1 MAITVAWGK
10 AAPAADAFEPSS
22 PRLTP
27 NIRAEF
33 VPAHRSTET
42 HMEPT
47 TAILADDKRVFI
59 DKSGAWVGSIPP
71 AALLAIAAAAIAV
84 ILFLVIALKFHAFI
98 TLVVVSIVT
107 AVAAG
112 IPLDKL
118 YDTVME
124 GFNSTLGSVGILV
137 GLGAMLGVLVEH
149 SGGAQVL
156 ADYMIGK
163 FGEKRAPMALG
174 FASLLLGF
182 PMFFDAGLVVMLP
195 IVFAVAKRLGGPI
208 LLYAFPTAVAFSVM
222 HVFVPPHPG
231 PVSTSTFYGVNLG
244 YLMVVGIVFA
254 IPTFY
259 VTGVLWGR
267 RCAKKFPNIDISK
280 TIFGARTEPV
290 ENPPRVATVV
300 GILLLPMFLILLN
313 TSVDFMT
320 KAGTFGEYNADPK
333 LSHVSLPLWAQVFS
347 LLGKPGVALLI
358 AVLTAIPVLGTSK
371 GVHRSALEKLL
382 DSALAP
388 IASVVFITGAGGM
401 FGGVLRASGIGDAL
415 KYMLDN
421 IGVPVIVAAYIIAVA
436 LRLAQGSATVALTT
450 AAGLMSAGV
459 LGGGYNELQ
468 IVAITL
474 ATAAGSVFASHVN
487 DSGFWLVGRLLGMDT
502 ATTLRTWTVQQ
513 MLESLMVFALSALLF
528 VVA

>member
-1 MAITVAWGK
+1 MIAHPLQDLAFSPLKLDGK
-10 AAPAADAFEPSS
+10 GGG
-22 PRLTP
+22 
-27 NIRAEF
+27 
-33 VPAHRSTET
+33 
-42 HMEPT
+42 
-47 TAILADDKRVFI
+47 KVFI
-59 DKSGAWVGSIPP
+59 KDGEWVGKTSPGL
-71 AALLAIAAAAIAV
+71 LLAIAAAAIAL
-84 ILFLVIALKFHAFI
+84 ILLLVIVFKLHAFL
-98 TLVVVSIVT
+98 TLVVVSVLT

-112 IPLDKL
+112 ISTDKL
-118 YDTVME
+118 YETVME
-124 GFNSTLGSVGILV
+124 GFNSTLGTVGILV
-137 GLGAMLGVLVEH
+137 GLGAMLGKLVED
-149 SGGAQVL
+149 SGGAQAL
-156 ADYMIGK
+156 ADYMIDK

-195 IVFAVAKRLGGPI
+195 IVFAVARRLGGPI

-244 YLMVVGIVFA
+244 YLMVVGIIFA

-290 ENPPRVATVV
+290 ENPPRVGTVV
-300 GILLLPMFLILLN
+300 AILLLPMFLILLN

-320 KAGTFGEYNADPK
+320 KAGTFGKYHTNPK
-333 LSHVSLPLWAQVFS
+333 LSHVDLPLWAQIFN

-358 AVLTAIPVLGTSK
+358 AVLVAIPVLGTSK
-371 GVHRSALEKLL
+371 GVHGTALEKLL
-382 DSALAP
+382 DSALGP

-401 FGGVLRASGIGDAL
+401 FGGVLRSAGIGDAL
-415 KYMLDN
+415 KFFLDG
-421 IGVPVIVAAYIIAVA
+421 IGIPVILAAYIIAVA

-474 ATAAGSVFASHVN
+474 ATAAGSVFASHVTTPA
-487 DSGFWLVGRLLGMDT
+487 SGWS
-502 ATTLRTWTVQQ
+502 ANCSTWTCPPP
-513 MLESLMVFALSALLF
+513 
-528 VVA
+528 